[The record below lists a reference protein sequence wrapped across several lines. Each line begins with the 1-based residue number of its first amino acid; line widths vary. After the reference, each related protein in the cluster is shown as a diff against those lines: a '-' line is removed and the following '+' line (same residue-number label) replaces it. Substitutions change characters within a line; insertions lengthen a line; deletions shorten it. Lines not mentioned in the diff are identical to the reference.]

1 MITFTFHIFD
11 KNRRSTGPPGLYIFR
26 NIYLCWMYDAK
37 NLGSKCRTRFGCSLP
52 NQGGIMSHHYM
63 SDGNDTFQESVA
75 GTRGRA
81 VRVWPPAP

>member
-1 MITFTFHIFD
+1 MPRIWGVNIV
-11 KNRRSTGPPGLYIFR
+11 RGLSVL
-26 NIYLCWMYDAK
+26 YL
-37 NLGSKCRTRFGCSLP
+37 TR
-52 NQGGIMSHHYM
+52 GGIMSHHYM